1 VSGITD
7 TYKSSVEECITSL
20 KDTLRNG
27 KDEDV
32 LIVSVILID
41 NTYNFMQWFTT
52 IKMMY
57 KGISTEAR
65 KQSMEMFCKLTV
77 LHLSG
82 SLI

>member
-1 VSGITD
+1 MKNFKKACCVSGITD

-65 KQSMEMFCKLTV
+65 KQCSAN
-77 LHLSG
+77 
-82 SLI
+82 